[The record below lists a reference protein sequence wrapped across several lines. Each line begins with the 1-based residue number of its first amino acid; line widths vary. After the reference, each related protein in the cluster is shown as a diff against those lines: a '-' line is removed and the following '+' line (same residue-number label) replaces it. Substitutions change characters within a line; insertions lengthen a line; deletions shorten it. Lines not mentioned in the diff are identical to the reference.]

1 MKKSLT
7 ILSVLIIVIMVLSA
21 CAPAPTAAPTAAPTE
36 PPAAAE
42 PAQGPIKIGA
52 LLDFTGPVADLGPKF
67 QAGIE
72 LALEEVGYKVGGRD
86 IELIVEDSATSVDVA
101 VEKFKKL
108 ADKDQVHIV
117 IGPLMGDA
125 HLAISPLA
133 KEKGVLITSLINGMY
148 QVVKD
153 QTYLIYPTTVDAQT
167 YPFGEYVFQKLGY
180 KTAVVVA
187 ADYAGKRGYAAGFI
201 EGFKSAGGEIV
212 QEIYTPLGTAD
223 YSPFI
228 SQIQPADV
236 VMYALE
242 GPGPVSRF
250 IYQYRQAGNE
260 GPMVTITQDGDYTP
274 EALAE
279 LKDVA
284 LGIQG
289 EASYTWK
296 LDNPENKKFV
306 EGIKAKTGNVPSSS
320 EQNAY
325 TLTKVILAGLEKTGG
340 DDTFAKL
347 WSAVTSLEMNTP
359 AGSLRFTPEGVAIT
373 PMYVTQ
379 AEKVGEGFEISAPL
393 FTVDEVLDWRLP

>member
-1 MKKSLT
+1 MKKNLAIPSLM
-7 ILSVLIIVIMVLSA
+7 IVVILIIAA
-21 CAPAPTAAPTAAPTE
+21 CAKAPAVTT
-36 PPAAAE
+36 AE
-42 PAQGPIKIGA
+42 PAAPAAETSPIKIGA

-72 LALEEVGYKVGGRD
+72 LALEEVDYQVAGRK
-86 IELIVEDSATSVDVA
+86 IELVVEDSATSVETA

-133 KEKGVLITSLINGMY
+133 KENKVLITSLINGMY
-148 QVVKD
+148 QVVQDK
-153 QTYLIYPTTVDAQT
+153 TYLIYPTTVDAQT
-167 YPFGEYVFQKLGY
+167 YPFGTYAFEQLGY
-180 KTAVVVA
+180 KSVVVVA

-201 EGFKSAGGEIV
+201 QGFKDAGGTVV

-228 SQIQPADV
+228 SQIKPADV

-284 LGIQG
+284 LGIKG
-289 EASYTWK
+289 ESSYTWK

-306 EGIKAKTGNVPSSS
+306 EGIMKKTGNVPSSS

-325 TLTKVILAGLEKTGG
+325 TLTKVILAGLEKTNG
-340 DDTFAKL
+340 DDTFDKL
-347 WSAVTSLEMNTP
+347 WPAVTSLVMNTP
-359 AGSLRFTPEGVAIT
+359 AGSLSFTPEGVAIT

-379 AEKVGEGFEISAPL
+379 AEKVGDTYEISAPL
-393 FTVDEVLDWRLP
+393 FTVDQVLDWRLP

>member
-1 MKKSLT
+1 M
-7 ILSVLIIVIMVLSA
+7 
-21 CAPAPTAAPTAAPTE
+21 
-36 PPAAAE
+36 
-42 PAQGPIKIGA
+42 
-52 LLDFTGPVADLGPKF
+52 LDFTGPVADLGPKF

-72 LALEEVGYKVGGRD
+72 LALEEVGYKVAGRS
-86 IELIVEDSATSVDVA
+86 IELIVEDSATSVEVA

-108 ADKDQVHIV
+108 ADKDQVHVV

-167 YPFGEYVFQKLGY
+167 YPFGKYVFEKLGY
-180 KTAVVVA
+180 KSVVTVA

-201 EGFKSAGGEIV
+201 EGFKSAGGTVV

-228 SQIQPADV
+228 SQIKAADV

-289 EASYTWK
+289 ESSYTWK

-306 EGIKAKTGNVPSSS
+306 EGIKNKTGNVPSSS

-325 TLTKVILAGLEKTGG
+325 TLTKVILAGLEKTNG
-340 DDTFAKL
+340 DDTFANL
-347 WSAVTSLEMNTP
+347 WPAVVSLEMNTP
-359 AGSLRFTPEGVAIT
+359 AGSLSFTPEGVAIT

-379 AEKVGEGFEISAPL
+379 AEKVGEVYEISAPL
-393 FTVDEVLDWRLP
+393 FTVDKVLDWRLP

>member
-1 MKKSLT
+1 MKKNLAITSL
-7 ILSVLIIVIMVLSA
+7 IVIVILILGA
-21 CAPAPTAAPTAAPTE
+21 CQQAPAPTTAPTE
-36 PPAAAE
+36 PQAPAAAE
-42 PAQGPIKIGA
+42 QGPIKIGA

-72 LALEEVGYKVGGRD
+72 LALEEVDYQVAGRK
-86 IELIVEDSATSVDVA
+86 IELVVEDSATSVETA

-133 KEKGVLITSLINGMY
+133 KENKVLITSLINGMY
-148 QVVKD
+148 QVVPDK
-153 QTYLIYPTTVDAQT
+153 TYLIYPTTVDAQT
-167 YPFGEYVFQKLGY
+167 YPFGDYVYKQLGY
-180 KTAVVVA
+180 KTVVVVA

-201 EGFKSAGGEIV
+201 KGFQDAGGTVV

-228 SQIQPADV
+228 SQIKPADV

-289 EASYTWK
+289 ESSYTWK

-306 EGIKAKTGNVPSSS
+306 EGIKQKTGEVPSSS

-325 TLTKVILAGLEKTGG
+325 TLTKVILAGLEKTNG
-340 DDTFAKL
+340 DDSFDKL
-347 WSAVTSLEMNTP
+347 WPAVTSLEMNTP
-359 AGSLRFTPEGVAIT
+359 AGSLSFTPEGVAIT

-379 AEKVGEGFEISAPL
+379 AEKVGDNYEISAPL
-393 FTVDEVLDWRLP
+393 YTVDKVLDWRLP

>member
-1 MKKSLT
+1 MKNIR
-7 ILSVLIIVIMVLSA
+7 ILSFIMIVAVLLAA
-21 CAPAPTAAPTAAPTE
+21 CASPTAQPAQKTE
-36 PPAAAE
+36 APAAAPVE
-42 PAQGPIKIGA
+42 QAPLKIGA

-67 QAGIE
+67 RAGIE
-72 LALEEVGYKVGGRD
+72 LALEEVGYQVAGRK
-86 IELIVEDSATSVDVA
+86 IELVVEDSATSVEVA

-148 QVVKD
+148 QVVPDK
-153 QTYLIYPTTVDAQT
+153 TYLIYPTTVDAQT
-167 YPFGEYVFQKLGY
+167 YPFGKYTFEKLGY
-180 KTAVVVA
+180 KSAVVVA

-201 EGFKSAGGEIV
+201 KGFQDAGGTIV
-212 QEIYTPLGTAD
+212 QEIYAPLGTAD

-228 SQIQPADV
+228 SQIKPADV

-250 IYQYRQAGNE
+250 IYQIRQAGNQS
-260 GPMVTITQDGDYTP
+260 PMVTITQDGDYTP

-289 EASYTWK
+289 ESSYTWK

-347 WSAVTSLEMNTP
+347 WEAVVGLKLNTP
-359 AGSLRFTPEGVAIT
+359 AGSLSFTPEGVAVT

-379 AEKVGEGFEISAPL
+379 AEKVGDVYEISAPL
-393 FTVDEVLDWRLP
+393 FKVDEVRDWRLP